1 MNKAAL
7 DFRQIVAE
15 GSYVLAAA
23 KVGPYVEAFELA
35 FKTCTD
41 DASRILLIED
51 ARETL
56 AWATKL
62 ALIGRAQIEAEL
74 DRLPGSIPYNTA
86 KNGAQNSNISW
97 TLDG

>member
-1 MNKAAL
+1 MNKVAL
-7 DFRQIVAE
+7 DFRQLVAE
-15 GSYVLAAA
+15 GSYELAAA

-35 FKTCTD
+35 FKTCRD

-51 ARETL
+51 ARETF
-56 AWATKL
+56 AWASKL
-62 ALIGRAQIEAEL
+62 ALIGRARIEAEL
-74 DRLPGSIPYNTA
+74 NRLPGSIPYNTA